1 MCIHEGMFIR
11 VYKVHLHFY
20 KVINVRLTINGL
32 SLLREDL
39 GFVFTNT
46 TGREIHLCFVCLFCV
61 WVHSFMLV
69 RGNLLVSFF
78 FEYSCVFLKLKKLK
92 IRRVG

>member
-46 TGREIHLCFVCLFCV
+46 TGREIHLCFVC
-61 WVHSFMLV
+61 
-69 RGNLLVSFF
+69 
-78 FEYSCVFLKLKKLK
+78 
-92 IRRVG
+92 